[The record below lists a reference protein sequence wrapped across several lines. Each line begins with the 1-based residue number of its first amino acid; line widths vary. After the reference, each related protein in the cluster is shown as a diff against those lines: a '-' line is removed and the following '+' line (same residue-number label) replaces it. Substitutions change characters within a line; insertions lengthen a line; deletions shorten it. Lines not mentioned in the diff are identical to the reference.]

1 MLCSRRPNLREYV
14 LRFLSDIATEVF
26 MRVYFRKSG
35 GFAAMFV
42 GFILDTDE
50 KPGPEAEELKS
61 LVQSSGIM
69 SKRDMRMEK
78 ARDVYLYTWQITE
91 NGKDHSVTIDQ
102 LSMPEEVK
110 PLLDF
115 CMARAKN
122 MLPD

>member
-1 MLCSRRPNLREYV
+1 
-14 LRFLSDIATEVF
+14 